1 MMRRFLVLFVLTSTM
16 ALQAA
21 VMDSIVPKFPL
32 ATKADSAYAAWLN
45 SRAEKTFTHHAIK
58 SVDTNA
64 ADILGVSEA
73 VIAQRLATL
82 DQRSPMDLRFT
93 PDVKNSIQFYLGRR
107 KEFLGRVI
115 GRSSYYFP
123 IFEAA
128 LDRYNMPMELKYLP
142 IIESAMN
149 PSATSP
155 VGAKGLWQFMYATGK
170 LQGLEISSYVDERM
184 DPYKS
189 TDAACRY
196 LKKIYDIFG
205 SWELALAAYN
215 AGPGNVSKA
224 IRYSGGRTTYWEI
237 RPYLPKETRNYV
249 PAFIGAVYAM
259 NYAGLHGVRAELP
272 PTTFFDVDT
281 VNATAAVGL
290 YDVAAVLSIDSTLI
304 TVLNPQYK
312 LHHVPGPTKEGK
324 VYSFVIPKA
333 AMPAYVAFSDTLY
346 ATTAHRLAKAPL
358 PPPTQ
363 VASGS
368 SGSSSSKYHTVRS
381 GDTLGAIAKKYGVR
395 VSDIQRWNGM
405 RGTTIRI
412 GQKLKVK
419 G

>member
-1 MMRRFLVLFVLTSTM
+1 MPRFFLFLALTLTM
-16 ALQAA
+16 S
-21 VMDSIVPKFPL
+21 MFGHGGDSLVPKFPL
-32 ATKADSAYAAWLN
+32 ANKADSLYARWLT
-45 SRAEKTFTHHAIK
+45 SRAEQTFVHHAIK
-58 SVDTNA
+58 GVDTAA
-64 ADILGVSEA
+64 ADILGVSDA

-115 GRSSYYFP
+115 GRSTYYFP

-184 DPYKS
+184 DPVKS

-196 LKKIYDIFG
+196 LKKMFDMFG
-205 SWELALAAYN
+205 SWEMALAAYN

-224 IRYSGGRTTYWEI
+224 IRYSGGKTTYWEI
-237 RPYLPKETRNYV
+237 RPFLPRETRNYV
-249 PAFIGAVYAM
+249 PAYIAAVYAM
-259 NYAGLHGVRAELP
+259 NYAGLHGVRAEMP

-281 VNATAAVGL
+281 INATEPVGL
-290 YDVAAVLSIDSTLI
+290 YDIAQVLSIDSTLI
-304 TVLNPQYK
+304 T
-312 LHHVPGPTKEGK
+312 
-324 VYSFVIPKA
+324 
-333 AMPAYVAFSDTLY
+333 
-346 ATTAHRLAKAPL
+346 
-358 PPPTQ
+358 
-363 VASGS
+363 
-368 SGSSSSKYHTVRS
+368 
-381 GDTLGAIAKKYGVR
+381 
-395 VSDIQRWNGM
+395 
-405 RGTTIRI
+405 
-412 GQKLKVK
+412 
-419 G
+419 

>member
-1 MMRRFLVLFVLTSTM
+1 MTRYLFLL
-16 ALQAA
+16 ALALWQPVFGQGA
-21 VMDSIVPKFPL
+21 DSLVPRYPL
-32 ATKADSAYAAWLN
+32 ASKADSLYAVWLN
-45 SRAEKTFTHHAIK
+45 SRAEQTFVHHAIK
-58 SVDTNA
+58 SVDTSA
-64 ADILGVSEA
+64 ADILGVSDA

-82 DQRSPMDLRFT
+82 DQRSPIDLRFT
-93 PDVKNSIQFYLGRR
+93 PYVKNSIQFYLGRR
-107 KEFLGRVI
+107 KSFLSRVI

-149 PSATSP
+149 PAATSP

-184 DPYKS
+184 DPVKS

-196 LKKIYDIFG
+196 LKKMYDLYG
-205 SWELALAAYN
+205 SWEMALAAYN

-237 RPYLPKETRNYV
+237 RPYLPRETRNYV
-249 PAFIGAVYAM
+249 PAFIAAVYAM
-259 NYAGLHGVRAELP
+259 NYAGLHGVKAELP

-281 VNATAAVGL
+281 VHATAPVGL
-290 YDVAAVLSIDSTLI
+290 YDVAHVLSIDSTLM

-312 LHHVPGPTKEGK
+312 LHHVPGPKEGK
-324 VYSFVIPKA
+324 TYSFVLPRSA
-333 AMPAYVAFSDTLY
+333 VPAYIAFSDTLY
-346 ATTAHRLAKAPL
+346 ATTAARLKKTPL
-358 PPPTQ
+358 PPAAQ
-363 VASGS
+363 VAS
-368 SGSSSSKYHTVRS
+368 SGSSSKTHTVRS
-381 GDTLGAIAKKYGVR
+381 GDTLGAIAKNYGVR
-395 VSDIQRWNGM
+395 VSDIQRWNGL

>member
-1 MMRRFLVLFVLTSTM
+1 MPRFFFFVALTLTLS
-16 ALQAA
+16 
-21 VMDSIVPKFPL
+21 VFGHGGDSLVPKFPL
-32 ATKADSAYAAWLN
+32 ANKADSLYARWLT
-45 SRAEKTFTHHAIK
+45 SRAEQTFVHHAIK
-58 SVDTNA
+58 GADTAA
-64 ADILGVSEA
+64 ADILGVSDA

-115 GRSSYYFP
+115 GRSTYYFP

-184 DPYKS
+184 DPVKS

-196 LKKIYDIFG
+196 LKKMYDMFG

-224 IRYSGGRTTYWEI
+224 IRYSGGKTTYWEI
-237 RPYLPKETRNYV
+237 RPFLPRETRNYV
-249 PAFIGAVYAM
+249 PAYIAAVYAM
-259 NYAGLHGVRAELP
+259 NYAGLHGVRADMP

-281 VNATAAVGL
+281 INATGPVGL
-290 YDVAAVLSIDSTLI
+290 YDVAQVLSIDSTLI

-312 LHHVPGPTKEGK
+312 LHHVPGPKDGK
-324 VYSFVIPKA
+324 VYSFVVPKA
-333 AMPAYVAFSDTLY
+333 AMPAYVAYADTLY
-346 ATTAHRLAKAPL
+346 ATTAQRLKKAPL
-358 PPPTQ
+358 PPLTQ
-363 VASGS
+363 VASGATSRS
-368 SGSSSSKYHTVRS
+368 STSYHTVRS

-395 VSDIQRWNGM
+395 VSDLQRWNGL

-412 GQKLKVK
+412 GQKLKVR

>member
-1 MMRRFLVLFVLTSTM
+1 MPRFFLFLALTFTLS
-16 ALQAA
+16 LFGHSG
-21 VMDSIVPKFPL
+21 DSLVPKFPL
-32 ATKADSAYAAWLN
+32 ANKADSLYARWLN
-45 SRAEKTFTHHAIK
+45 SRAEQTFVHHAIK
-58 SVDTNA
+58 GNDSA
-64 ADILGVSEA
+64 ASDILGVSDA
-73 VIAQRLATL
+73 VVAQRLATL

-107 KEFLGRVI
+107 KEFLSRVI
-115 GRSSYYFP
+115 GRSTYYFP
-123 IFEAA
+123 IFESA

-196 LKKIYDIFG
+196 LKKMYDMFG

-224 IRYSGGRTTYWEI
+224 IRYSGGKTTYWEI
-237 RPYLPKETRNYV
+237 RPYLPRETRNYV

-259 NYAGLHGVRAELP
+259 NYAGLHGVKAEMP

-281 VNATAAVGL
+281 IHATAAVGL
-290 YDVAAVLSIDSTLI
+290 YDVAQVLSIDSTLI
-304 TVLNPQYK
+304 TLLNPQYK
-312 LHHVPGPTKEGK
+312 LQHVPGPKEGK
-324 VYSFVIPKA
+324 TYSFVIPKNA
-333 AMPAYVAFSDTLY
+333 IPAYIAFSDTLY
-346 ATTAHRLAKAPL
+346 ATTAFRLKKAPL

-368 SGSSSSKYHTVRS
+368 GSSARIHTVRS

-395 VSDIQRWNGM
+395 VSDLQRWNGL

-412 GQKLKVK
+412 GQKLKVR